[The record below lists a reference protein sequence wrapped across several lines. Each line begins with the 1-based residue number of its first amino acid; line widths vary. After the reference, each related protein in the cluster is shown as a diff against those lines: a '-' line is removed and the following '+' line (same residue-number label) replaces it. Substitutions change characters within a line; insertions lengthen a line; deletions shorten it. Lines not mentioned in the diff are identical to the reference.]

1 METGT
6 PPSDLIRSV
15 SRALRLLEEVGAH
28 PGGAN
33 PKRLA
38 SRCDIRLATV
48 YHLLRTLRYEGYL
61 ERLPSGDYVLGPQV
75 SDRFRDLRSTL
86 AHPPPVQAVLR
97 DLAGVTGHTAYLA
110 RFVGGRVTITEVV
123 EAPASPPLE
132 DLVVGF
138 NDGAHATALGK
149 ALLSTLPAPHRHR
162 YLREAGLRRFTG
174 ATITDDDELQQDLRT
189 GARRGV
195 FVETGQYRDGVAC
208 LATLVRR
215 DDGSAWALGMSHR
228 IRPATSVRERLAAA
242 VRRAAG
248 DLGSS

>member
-1 METGT
+1 METDT

-28 PGGAN
+28 PAGVN

-97 DLAGVTGHTAYLA
+97 DLAGITGHTAYLA

-123 EAPASPPLE
+123 EAPGSPPLE

-149 ALLSTLPAPHRHR
+149 ALLSTLPESGQRS
-162 YLREAGLRRFTG
+162 YLQEAGLRPFTR
-174 ATITDDDELQQDLRT
+174 ATIIDDAELQADLRA
-189 GARRGV
+189 GVRRGV
-195 FVETGQYRDGVAC
+195 FLESGQYREGVAC
-208 LATLVRR
+208 LATLVHRA
-215 DDGSAWALGMSHR
+215 DGGAWALGMSHR
-228 IRPATSVRERLAAA
+228 TGPVRRLRDRLAGA
-242 VRRAAG
+242 VCRAAS
-248 DLGSS
+248 DLGTL